1 MTRASRAPAP
11 RAPRGPC
18 PSSGSAARRTP
29 ASNSQRGRARR
40 GDARAASKGQRGR
53 RRRESQRGRG
63 AGEAEEARACVHDRR
78 ECDLV
83 AAPRRSL
90 RVGRLD
96 DGRPVRLHQV
106 HGRRDGGGRGDDGAL
121 PAELPEYDGPV
132 TGRKRTIMLFRSTA
146 SLSAASLPESERE
159 LAERSAYTPW
169 HPRHPT
175 YGFTIPPPSARER
188 RPLVDERGTA
198 CAWGAAM
205 GLGDTAASEPRTP
218 RRRAVSFRHEAKRYK
233 SPPRHTSRG
242 QSPVRG
248 RTHDVLEREAAAEEE
263 HVERMRGHAKVA
275 AKPRRT
281 RATGTS
287 RSSFGATR

>member
-1 MTRASRAPAP
+1 
-11 RAPRGPC
+11 
-18 PSSGSAARRTP
+18 
-29 ASNSQRGRARR
+29 
-40 GDARAASKGQRGR
+40 
-53 RRRESQRGRG
+53 
-63 AGEAEEARACVHDRR
+63 
-78 ECDLV
+78 
-83 AAPRRSL
+83 
-90 RVGRLD
+90 
-96 DGRPVRLHQV
+96 
-106 HGRRDGGGRGDDGAL
+106 
-121 PAELPEYDGPV
+121 
-132 TGRKRTIMLFRSTA
+132 MLFRSSA

-242 QSPVRG
+242 ASPVRG
-248 RTHDVLEREAAAEEE
+248 RVAHDVLEREAAAEEE
-263 HVERMRGHAKVA
+263 HVERMRGHAKVVAPPPPPDTSGWDLEVELWRHALMECRAIQELGA
-275 AKPRRT
+275 AAPPPLHHAPLHDGPLHDPLASEAARKALAAHLEAAPPRSARPRSASPART
-281 RATGTS
+281 PRTPREVVSAVFDAETNAALAELRRLG
-287 RSSFGATR
+287 RP